1 MGNTTA
7 VGLCNTD
14 DMNVVHAMFRDLLG
28 RAVSLVREV
37 RPGDRDR
44 AAIVVAHVREIA
56 HGLHDHHSTEDTLLW
71 DDLAARAPACALD
84 VGLMRSQHATVA
96 DQFAALE
103 DPLTRLERTASAA
116 ARDDATEALDR
127 VRVTLGEHLGAEEE
141 QILPWVR
148 TTFTQEEWDVLG
160 KVGRSK
166 IAKERMFVQL
176 GHMMA
181 PMSDDEARAWT
192 RANLPLPA
200 RLMYLLVGRRQYLAE
215 VRTLYP
221 EGVPAWGTLTPW
233 RGSPVTTSPAS
244 RRGWRRRRSVV
255 G

>member
-14 DMNVVHAMFRDLLG
+14 DMNVVHAMFRHLLG
-28 RAVSLVREV
+28 RPVPLVREV

-56 HGLHDHHSTEDTLLW
+56 HSLHDHHSTEDTLLW

-96 DQFAALE
+96 DQLA
-103 DPLTRLERTASAA
+103 
-116 ARDDATEALDR
+116 ALDR
-127 VRVTLGEHLGAEEE
+127 VRVTLGEHLGAGEE

-148 TTFTQEEWDVLG
+148 TTFTQEEWGVLG

-166 IAKERMFVQL
+166 I
-176 GHMMA
+176 
-181 PMSDDEARAWT
+181 
-192 RANLPLPA
+192 
-200 RLMYLLVGRRQYLAE
+200 
-215 VRTLYP
+215 P
-221 EGVPAWGTLTPW
+221 EGAPA
-233 RGSPVTTSPAS
+233 
-244 RRGWRRRRSVV
+244 
-255 G
+255 

>member
-14 DMNVVHAMFRDLLG
+14 DMNVVHAMFRHLLG
-28 RAVSLVREV
+28 RAVPLVREV

-56 HGLHDHHSTEDTLLW
+56 HSLHDHHSTEDTLLW

-96 DQFAALE
+96 DQLAALE

-127 VRVTLGEHLGAEEE
+127 VRVTLGEHLGAGEE

-148 TTFTQEEWDVLG
+148 TTFTQEEWGVLG

-181 PMSDDEARAWT
+181 PIRRRGPRLDAREPAAPRPADVPAG
-192 RANLPLPA
+192 RASPVPRRAAHAVPGGGA
-200 RLMYLLVGRRQYLAE
+200 RLTHADAVAWEPGHNVSRVTARLA
-215 VRTLYP
+215 
-221 EGVPAWGTLTPW
+221 
-233 RGSPVTTSPAS
+233 TSS
-244 RRGWRRRRSVV
+244 
-255 G
+255 